1 MKAMNQKD
9 QLPAE
14 LGEIEASLASRSRA
28 KPDDDLRRDVLG
40 GVRTELH
47 APLKSNNWWSF
58 AASVAACL
66 LLTLNLAIA
75 SVDVS
80 DYPRDTSVNTANV
93 DETTRLVRDLLPEL
107 SEEQARQHSML
118 LTGAR
123 LSPLP

>member
-1 MKAMNQKD
+1 MNHKD
-9 QLPAE
+9 QLPAK
-14 LGEIEASLASRSRA
+14 LGELEASLASRNRA

-40 GVRTELH
+40 GVRGELH

-58 AASVAACL
+58 AAGVAACL

-80 DYPRDTSVNTANV
+80 DYPRNTSVHAADV
-93 DETTRLVRDLLPEL
+93 DKTTRLVQDLLPEL
-107 SEEQARQHSML
+107 SREQARQHSML
-118 LTGAR
+118 LSGTS